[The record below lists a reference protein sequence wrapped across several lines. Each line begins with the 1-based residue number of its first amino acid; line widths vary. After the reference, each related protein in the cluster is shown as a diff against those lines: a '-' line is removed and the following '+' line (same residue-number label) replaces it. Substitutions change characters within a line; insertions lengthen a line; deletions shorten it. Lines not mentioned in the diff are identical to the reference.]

1 MRRPHRVIAPLSVVA
16 IALDAHGV
24 DHANLDGGR
33 PLRLEDAYA
42 VPHREL
48 ALELGFGVDVR
59 READDQVFAPL
70 ELVWGA
76 LPNLQLSLGTTF
88 ISDPHEVDE
97 ESKSGDVH
105 LEALYN
111 FNQETS
117 LPAFAIKGELN
128 LPSGVDSSGVDG
140 EIMGILTKSFGNVS
154 LHLNAGYEFLSGT
167 DDGEEDG
174 LYKFAVGAS
183 LPLGAPMHTRTA
195 LLADLFVEE
204 ALESGEDDVVGAEI
218 GVRYQLTE
226 RLVVDG
232 GVGTEFEGPDDR
244 SEVFAMVGLSITF

>member
-1 MRRPHRVIAPLSVVA
+1 MRPAQFIITSAVLVIATSA
-16 IALDAHGV
+16 NGI
-24 DHANLDGGR
+24 DHANFDSGR

-42 VPHREL
+42 IPHREL
-48 ALELGFGVDVR
+48 SLELGIGFDIR
-59 READDQVFAPL
+59 READDQVFAPF

-88 ISDPHEVDE
+88 ISDPHEVDD

-111 FNQETS
+111 FNQETA

-128 LPSGVDSSGVDG
+128 LPTGVDSSGVDG
-140 EIMGILTKSFGNVS
+140 EITAILTKSFGNVS
-154 LHLNAGYEFLSGT
+154 LHVNAGYEFLSGT

-174 LYKFAVGAS
+174 LYKFAFGAS
-183 LPLGAPMHTRTA
+183 LPLGAPMHTRTT

-204 ALESGEDDVVGAEI
+204 ALQSGEDDIVGVEI
-218 GVRYQLTE
+218 RGALPTHRAH
-226 RLVVDG
+226 R
-232 GVGTEFEGPDDR
+232 P
-244 SEVFAMVGLSITF
+244 